1 MNFVVWRY
9 LVILT
14 SGECEIMQFPYLI
27 GDESEDTAYVINS
40 FEQFD
45 CEFEG
50 NKWEATD
57 GVKLE
62 ERIN

>member
-14 SGECEIMQFPYLI
+14 SSECEIMQFPYLI
-27 GDESEDTAYVINS
+27 GDECEDTAYVINS

-45 CEFEG
+45 Y
-50 NKWEATD
+50 
-57 GVKLE
+57 
-62 ERIN
+62 